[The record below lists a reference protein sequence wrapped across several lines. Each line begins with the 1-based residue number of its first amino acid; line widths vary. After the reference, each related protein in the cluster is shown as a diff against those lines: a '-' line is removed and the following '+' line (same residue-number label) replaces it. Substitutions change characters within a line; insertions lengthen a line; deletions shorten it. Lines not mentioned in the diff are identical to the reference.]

1 MKLQFGDNFKR
12 LRKQREITQEQVAEM
27 LGVSCQSV
35 SRWELGVCYP
45 DFELLPIIANCF
57 EVTIDSLLSND
68 DISKETDKKLFFEK
82 LDALDWQDMEQ
93 LDLAKKYCYKYPAD
107 PQYKWHLVNIASNQ
121 ILIGNDK
128 NREIYKILKENA
140 EKLLDTQ
147 YRDWAIERM
156 VVACSEEDLEN
167 WLDLCPYTSTFNRR
181 GCIVSRYSQH
191 TSTDDKQYIH
201 QGLENLEKFSN
212 QLDRRFPDCFGSAKK
227 SEYHYKILNIIESFG
242 NGTEVPD
249 GWKLFYA
256 YKQLVLSACLFDMG
270 KYDEGW
276 NHFDSAINK
285 YKYIFTTSDKWLD
298 LGGELFANLKAN
310 KTWTTAVN
318 ESGEEYELF
327 GISHLSFYNINFLY
341 GFLNDPRWAWFNS
354 VRETDKYKNAIK
366 WAEEI
371 IKAEQKA

>member
-12 LRKQREITQEQVAEM
+12 LRKQREITQEQVAEI

-45 DFELLPIIANCF
+45 DFELLPVIANCF

-82 LDALDWQDMEQ
+82 LDVLDWRDIEQ
-93 LDLAKKYCYKYPAD
+93 LNLAKEYCHKYPAD
-107 PQYKWHLVNIASNQ
+107 PQYKWHLVSIASNQ

-128 NREIYKILKENA
+128 NGEIYKILKDNA
-140 EKLLDTQ
+140 QKLLDTQ
-147 YRDWAIERM
+147 YRDWVIERM
-156 VVACSEEDLEN
+156 VVACSEDDLEN

-181 GCIVSRYSQH
+181 GCIVSRYIQH
-191 TSTDDKQYIH
+191 TGTVDKQYIH

-212 QLDRRFPDCFGSAKK
+212 QLDRRFPDSYGSTRK
-227 SEYHYKILNIIESFG
+227 SEYHYKILNVIESFG

-270 KYDEGW
+270 KIDEGW
-276 NHFDSAINK
+276 NNFESAINK
-285 YKYIFTTSDKWLD
+285 YKYILTTTDEWLD
-298 LGGELFANLKAN
+298 LGGELFANLRVN
-310 KTWTTAVN
+310 KQWTIAIN
-318 ESGEEYELF
+318 ENGEKYDLF
-327 GISHLSFYNINFLY
+327 GISYLSYYDIDFLY
-341 GFLNDPRWAWFNS
+341 QFLNDPRWAWFNS
-354 VRETDKYKNAIK
+354 VRETEKYKNILK
-366 WAEEI
+366 WIEEI
-371 IKAEQKA
+371 INKKRKE

>member
-45 DFELLPIIANCF
+45 DFELLPVIANCF

-82 LDALDWQDMEQ
+82 LDALNWQDMEQ
-93 LDLAKKYCYKYPAD
+93 LNLAKEYCYKYPAD
-107 PQYKWHLVNIASNQ
+107 PQYRWHLVRIATNQ

-128 NREIYKILKENA
+128 NGDIYQTLKTNA
-140 EKLLDTQ
+140 EKLLETK
-147 YRDWAIERM
+147 YRDATIDQM
-156 VVACSEEDLEN
+156 VDACSEDDLEY
-167 WLDLCPYTSTFNRR
+167 WLELCPYTSTFNRR
-181 GCIVSRYSQH
+181 GCLVSRYNRRH
-191 TSTDDKQYIH
+191 DDTDKQFVH

-212 QLDRRFPDCFGSAKK
+212 QLDRRFPDSYGSTKK
-227 SEYHYKILNIIESFG
+227 SKYHYKILNIIESFG
-242 NGTEVPD
+242 SGTEVPD

-256 YKQLVLSACLFDMG
+256 YKQLVLSACLFDMR

-285 YKYIFTTSDKWLD
+285 YKFIFTSSNKWLD
-298 LGGELFANLKAN
+298 LGGELFANLKVN
-310 KTWTTAVN
+310 KTWTKAVN

-327 GISHLSFYNINFLY
+327 GISPLSFYSINFLY
-341 GFLNDPRWAWFNS
+341 GFLNNPRWAWFDS